1 MQKKVKFPKIKESEY
16 AVLVANKDTGVI
28 LDIDFDIYI
37 SDNQIVYR
45 IFSNIESVNQFIKD
59 ISEHREDIE
68 IIVYDNNQ
76 NVVILYSPNK
86 Y

>member
-1 MQKKVKFPKIKESEY
+1 MKFPKIKESEY

>member
-1 MQKKVKFPKIKESEY
+1 MKFPKIKESEY

-76 NVVILYSPNK
+76 NIVILYSPNK